1 MPQPI
6 SDGTRPNIL
15 IFITDQFHPDCLGYA
30 GHPMVRTPNLDRLAA
45 GGMNFSRMYTSQP
58 LCIPARNH
66 VYRFNSAPAYR
77 KVHDELRLR
86 LLDTIIQTNISTPR
100 QLCRA

>member
-58 LCIPARNH
+58 LCIPAH
-66 VYRFNSAPAYR
+66 ATMFTGLTP
-77 KVHDELRLR
+77 LRRIGRYEMNYVCACLIR
-86 LLDTIIQTNISTPR
+86 LSKQTF
-100 QLCRA
+100 